1 MSMSSE
7 TCRVRFAPSPTGYLH
22 IGGARTAIFNWIY
35 ARHCGGEFLV
45 RIEDTDKARSTQ
57 EYFDSILS
65 ALNWLGLDWDD
76 DLYIQSNNIEKHR
89 EAVAKQLENGSAYK
103 CYCTP
108 ESLEK
113 KRKEAQRKKI
123 PYFYDGTCRSLSVEE
138 QHECEKA
145 GRPYAVRFRV
155 PEGET
160 VFDDAVHGRTVF
172 QNSEIDDFIIL
183 RRDNTPTYQL
193 AVVVD
198 DHNMGITHVIRGD
211 DHLSNTPKQ
220 ILIYKALGW
229 KVPVFAHMPM
239 ILGPDKARLS
249 KRHGAVSVDAYR
261 ERGFLPEAI
270 RNFLVLLGWSPGD
283 DREIITIDEV
293 IKKFHLE
300 DTAKKSAVFDEHKL
314 LWMNGKYILA
324 LSEPEL
330 ANRLKPYISMD
341 DDLAKLVNEKE
352 DDYLLG
358 VVTLMKPRMKILTE
372 FISSGGFFYRD
383 PVVYDPA
390 AVKKYWKNDKVLERL
405 ARTRLRMIECKDFS
419 IEGIESAIRDLAD
432 TLNIAAA
439 KLIHPTRLALTGFG
453 ESPGLFEIMHLLG
466 RETVIRRLEKA
477 ISYLNTL

>member
-1 MSMSSE
+1 MTSE
-7 TCRVRFAPSPTGYLH
+7 KCRVRFAPSPTGYLH
-22 IGGARTAIFNWIY
+22 IGGARTALFNWIY

-89 EAVAKQLENGSAYK
+89 EAVAEQLENGSAYK

-138 QHECEKA
+138 QYECEKS
-145 GRPYAVRFRV
+145 GRQYAVRFRV

-160 VFDDAVHGRTVF
+160 VFNDAVHGRTVF

-183 RRDNTPTYQL
+183 RRNNTPTYQL

-198 DHNMGITHVIRGD
+198 DHAMGITHVIRGD

-229 KVPVFAHMPM
+229 KVPVFAHVPM
-239 ILGPDKARLS
+239 ILGSDKARLS
-249 KRHGAVSVDAYR
+249 KRHGAVSVEAYR
-261 ERGFLPEAI
+261 EWGFLPETI

-283 DREIITIDEV
+283 DREIVTIEEV
-293 IKKFHLE
+293 INKFHLE
-300 DTAKKSAVFDEHKL
+300 DIAKKSAVFDERKL

-330 ANRLKPYISMD
+330 ANRLKPYISTD
-341 DDLAKLVNEKE
+341 DDLAKLVDEKG
-352 DDYLLG
+352 DDYLLD
-358 VVTLMKPRMKILTE
+358 VVTLMKPRIKILTE
-372 FISSGGFFYRD
+372 FISSGGIFYRD
-383 PVVYDPA
+383 PVVYDPK
-390 AVKKYWKNDKVLERL
+390 AVKKYWKDDEVMERL
-405 ARTRLRMIECKDFS
+405 ARIRLLIIECKDFS
-419 IEGIESAIRDLAD
+419 IEGIESAVRGLAD

-466 RETVIRRLEKA
+466 RETVIHRLEKA
-477 ISYLNTL
+477 VSYLSTL